1 MCVCVRER
9 EGVSEGEREG
19 ERESERGGMGVD
31 LVMTIHHTTYLVSSY
46 SPFSHPNIT
55 HVFFLASRMK
65 DVSRLLLLYQHHYYE
80 EL

>member
-9 EGVSEGEREG
+9 EREG

-31 LVMTIHHTTYLVSSY
+31 LVMTIHHTTYLSSY
-46 SPFSHPNIT
+46 SPFPHPNIP

-65 DVSRLLLLYQHHYYE
+65 DVSRLLLQHQHHYYE